1 MFEIKVSIIVPIY
14 NSEKNLDRCVNSI
27 LRQSYKN
34 LELILIND
42 GSTDSSLDICNNFRK
57 LNENIIVIDQK
68 NMGVSAARNIGLRYA
83 TGDLIQFVDSD
94 DYIDSDMTESL
105 VNCIREN
112 NADLVICGYKSIFQ
126 DRVVLHKCKNNNQCE
141 IKSLKEDFAEL
152 YLDSMI
158 NSPCNKIYKIKFI
171 QKFFDENLSLGED
184 LLFNLDYLKQCRNI
198 CLIETCFYNYIRE
211 DNNSLSSIYRADMW
225 EISKKLYNNTVQFC
239 NDVFNENIEIL
250 TAVNTVLLRNLFGTI
265 QLLVYNSNKKRK
277 LKIMLIEKFITDYQ
291 VFNAYQN
298 YQHQKLQY
306 TLITYLIR
314 KRMVKSI
321 YIFFISK
328 KKLYILI
335 NSISNKDRKGANKR
349 RI

>member
-126 DRVVLHKCKNNNQCE
+126 DRVVLHKCRKVFIYFLFQK
-141 IKSLKEDFAEL
+141 KS
-152 YLDSMI
+152 Y
-158 NSPCNKIYKIKFI
+158 IY
-171 QKFFDENLSLGED
+171 
-184 LLFNLDYLKQCRNI
+184 
-198 CLIETCFYNYIRE
+198 
-211 DNNSLSSIYRADMW
+211 
-225 EISKKLYNNTVQFC
+225 
-239 NDVFNENIEIL
+239 
-250 TAVNTVLLRNLFGTI
+250 
-265 QLLVYNSNKKRK
+265 
-277 LKIMLIEKFITDYQ
+277 
-291 VFNAYQN
+291 
-298 YQHQKLQY
+298 
-306 TLITYLIR
+306 
-314 KRMVKSI
+314 
-321 YIFFISK
+321 
-328 KKLYILI
+328 
-335 NSISNKDRKGANKR
+335 
-349 RI
+349 